1 MDLAAETKLA
11 LGYWCLEVIFYLSGL
26 YYAFVLTRSSPGK
39 ETKVFFRIMLGL
51 LFLSLLEAV
60 LTLGSIYMFFGP
72 GGYGSGTED
81 WLIPLVQTAI
91 DALSNVVL
99 VAAAVSWLRWVLQ
112 QRKGAKRS
120 R

>member
-1 MDLAAETKLA
+1 MDLAVETKLT
-11 LGYWCLEVIFYLSGL
+11 LVIWCLEVIFYLSGL

-39 ETKVFFRIMLGL
+39 QPKIFFRFMLGL
-51 LFLSLLEAV
+51 LSLSLLEAV
-60 LTLGSIYMFFGP
+60 LTLGSIYLFVGP
-72 GGYGSGTED
+72 RVYGSGAED

>member
-11 LGYWCLEVIFYLSGL
+11 LGFWCLEVIFYLSGL

-39 ETKVFFRIMLGL
+39 QTKIFFRIMMGL
-51 LFLSLLEAV
+51 LSLTTLKAV
-60 LTLGSIYMFFGP
+60 LTVGSVYLFVVP
-72 GGYGSGTED
+72 VGSGGG
-81 WLIPLVQTAI
+81 VQTWLMPLAQTVI

-112 QRKGAKRS
+112 KRKGAKRG

>member
-11 LGYWCLEVIFYLSGL
+11 LGFWCLEVIFCLSGL

-39 ETKVFFRIMLGL
+39 ETKIFFRIMLGL
-51 LFLSLLEAV
+51 LSLSLLEAV
-60 LTLGSIYMFFGP
+60 LTLGSIYMFVGP
-72 GGYGSGTED
+72 SGYGGGAQS
-81 WLIPLVQTAI
+81 WLIPLVQTVI

-112 QRKGAKRS
+112 TRKGAKR
-120 R
+120 RR